1 MNRFIKISL
10 TSNTLKYIASS
21 NYCNN
26 FFDVV
31 TWTYQYMAVSKK
43 PDTVHGHPVHGQ
55 IFPMENLSMDNL
67 SIYSDGL

>member
-1 MNRFIKISL
+1 
-10 TSNTLKYIASS
+10 
-21 NYCNN
+21 
-26 FFDVV
+26 
-31 TWTYQYMAVSKK
+31 MAVSKK